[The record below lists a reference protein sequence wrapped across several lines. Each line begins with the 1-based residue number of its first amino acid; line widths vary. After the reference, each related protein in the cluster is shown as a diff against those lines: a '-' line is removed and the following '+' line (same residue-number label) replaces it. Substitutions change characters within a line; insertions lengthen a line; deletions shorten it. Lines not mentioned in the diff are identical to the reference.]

1 MALMTKDKYNSM
13 PLEDRNI
20 LEKLN
25 EVEVLDIKIKNPNN
39 PIKLI
44 EAKLLVFK
52 V

>member
-13 PLEDRNI
+13 SSEDRKN

-25 EVEVLDIKIKNPNN
+25 EVEVLDIRIKSLNN
-39 PIKLI
+39 LIKLM
-44 EAKLLVFK
+44 EAKILIFK